1 MGYHQNVQF
10 DQDFT
15 SLCARFW
22 TPFMTMWISY
32 VAEIRKQ
39 YGPTTTSMNG
49 PGNHFVNLFLLG
61 KSVAPILLKSCCC
74 WYFDDAIQL
83 LPLL

>member
-1 MGYHQNVQF
+1 M
-10 DQDFT
+10 
-15 SLCARFW
+15 
-22 TPFMTMWISY
+22 ISY
-32 VAEIRKQ
+32 VAEIRKL

-61 KSVAPILLKSCCC
+61 KSVAPILLKSCC

-83 LPLL
+83 YTPTTLILSSLLLYLSVTDLPEVLVI